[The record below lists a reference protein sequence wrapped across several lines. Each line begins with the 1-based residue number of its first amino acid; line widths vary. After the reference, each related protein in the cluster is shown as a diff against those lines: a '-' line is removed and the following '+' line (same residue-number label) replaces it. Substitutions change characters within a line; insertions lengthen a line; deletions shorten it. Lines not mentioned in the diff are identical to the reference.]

1 MEVFVFWGFV
11 VRCKADWIQIV
22 RLWYIALIIQNSG
35 FYAFQI
41 TEILLDPGEP
51 ILKTTHKGKVH
62 QFTVAISFLSG
73 KIGVAGAAGD
83 RAAWICECGYVTPLV
98 GRCRRYSPPSSLHH
112 LSSMF
117 SQVQGLWKSI
127 QKDAF
132 CRGNSTRE
140 IVRTCIKAR
149 PARTAWR
156 ILSHRMISIHGTQPD
171 SSYCCSS
178 QSVWPG
184 FRQYEIVAKNGKI
197 LG

>member
-1 MEVFVFWGFV
+1 MMEVFVFWGFV

-98 GRCRRYSPPSSLHH
+98 GRCGGILRRHRYTICPRCSRKYRVYGSP
-112 LSSMF
+112 F
-117 SQVQGLWKSI
+117 
-127 QKDAF
+127 
-132 CRGNSTRE
+132 RRTRSVEE
-140 IVRTCIKAR
+140 IPQER
-149 PARTAWR
+149 
-156 ILSHRMISIHGTQPD
+156 
-171 SSYCCSS
+171 
-178 QSVWPG
+178 
-184 FRQYEIVAKNGKI
+184 
-197 LG
+197 